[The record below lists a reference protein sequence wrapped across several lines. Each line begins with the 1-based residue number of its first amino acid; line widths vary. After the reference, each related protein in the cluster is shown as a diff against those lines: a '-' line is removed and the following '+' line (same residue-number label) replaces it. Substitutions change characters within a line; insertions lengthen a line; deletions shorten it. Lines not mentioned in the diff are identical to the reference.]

1 MKADAS
7 KFIASCFLHS
17 KNRFGFAYLGPFQIL
32 KIAGPVFEPH
42 MHPGNY
48 FWDIKKIADDKLQ
61 VVSFHNHLVAGY
73 DIEN

>member
-1 MKADAS
+1 MKADDL
-7 KFIASCFLHS
+7 KFIASYFDHI
-17 KNRFGFAYLGPFQIL
+17 RQI
-32 KIAGPVFEPH
+32 KQYKPH

-48 FWDIKKIADDKLQ
+48 FWDKNKIADDKLQ